1 VKDRFFS
8 DAYLAFMFIIF
19 LETGREFIE
28 YLRDKKKNDGK
39 ELLQKSIV
47 EFKNQAMKTLESAKD

>member
-8 DAYLAFMFIIF
+8 DVYLAFMFIIF
-19 LETGREFIE
+19 LETGHEFIE
-28 YLRDKKKNDGK
+28 YLRDKKKDDGK

-47 EFKNQAMKTLESAKD
+47 EFKNQAMKTLQSAKD